1 MRTFSDLQNQ
11 LTEDQI
17 KNLGLA
23 GSLKSTNDIGF
34 VDFAA
39 NKNPAFKNFYL
50 DLENIG
56 ALRSVNPR
64 TVIRDVNPEEGA
76 FNTNRTWRNAI
87 ESNYYYSTYNIVEYP
102 AENISFTDLSV
113 QNYSHE
119 YNDFFIP
126 FIVKKAGKL
135 LKSNKFKFARFRF
148 KRNTAN
154 TNELRVQTPIGSILT
169 HPAQANLAANTKKY
183 YYVWDH
189 SLTEIPSG
197 SLQAQGVNAQFAA
210 QISGASGILSGYY
223 VPYPTTLDK
232 QDYIGYNIPTHIAPR
247 YNTEDQQSVKGLLVI
262 SIGSANQKQIVYV
275 SPHGMQTGFVNTYE
289 NFNLTESKVVNL
301 TPGSKRQYITV
312 TGAGFHNADG
322 IYREVKNYPST
333 GYLKRYRNVLPT
345 GAAWTG
351 NANSN
356 IPRKEVAWDGYN
368 WNVNVNGTT
377 LYKST
382 QEFTLHPG
390 RRTSRAIYDNA
401 AIAEMAGKYSEL
413 TGSSNNIS
421 SVWQKFISNGTINP
435 FTKSIMFWDPTQSLS
450 PLNAAIPQNSGI
462 YISVTPNYYSQS
474 LYTGTNISSLN
485 VQYSGNGSLFN
496 AGTGYKYFYKTG
508 NRGER
513 RSRITPKFFDGWH
526 LPFQGSGAATFL
538 NSWVLPFISG
548 QTTLATGNFIT
559 QGNQIVTGA
568 RFWSGVGF
576 QYVTGEFYTNGNLFS
591 GQVISG
597 DGVEYYNITGYENY
611 TLPESGIITGRPNY
625 TAPSLWTTGYRNV
638 PLFSGAS
645 GNISTISGNGSQ
657 LIFSGQTYW
666 YPQTYVYASNFR
678 GISFSQSGVQI
689 SNGIVYLNNVPY
701 SGYQTGMVDTPYVRE
716 FQTTVCDSGKYQK
729 YSNHVYTDGSG
740 NNLLYD
746 TLGDYG
752 FKDQWIM
759 INETNNLVSGTSGY
773 SVLFVNKRKSTLNYP
788 VLPRV
793 CWWDGV
799 GKFANSGL
807 QINNVQAP
815 VVGGYTTVRLPVGA
829 DSFVNS
835 TPGLKTNDRR
845 FLDLLTSDRGDSVG
859 EFGGSPYAMGTKLF
873 YITQQNGLTPSNSA
887 IPNSGS
893 FPVKL
898 SATGYVNPQN
908 ASLWWQKTA
917 FNSSLGRMDIN
928 SNIVPADLFS
938 TSFYSMPSGGGTYNP
953 APQILNGSFYLKS
966 KNVSKNKLVQLK
978 TVFLDSR
985 YINSGHVLPTGYGA
999 IPYSANVWNYPLFI
1013 KYSDPSQAQIAEENG
1028 INTQLGTVESGFQ
1041 PQPIESG
1048 FVIGDEYVTF
1058 NDATN
1063 VRKIA
1068 SSEMMLLYSGGIIEP
1083 IKQDTPLKDTLFY
1096 KLYNNIYNADKT
1108 LATGTWDG
1116 TIPSGAYFTVE
1127 LISTY
1132 FDDDFGID
1140 GGNLGVFYAG
1150 NNSDIK
1156 SDISSAYSLQGITG
1170 AYPKVDAR
1178 NYNLSYVSH
1187 AVNKNKHISKMHAKN
1202 LARKRMQEIY
1212 NRTAKLNAPY
1222 LLFKNSKYNRMEG
1235 FLTTKYINLI
1245 QTGQPSPYSI
1255 FNSF

>member
-1 MRTFSDLQNQ
+1 MRTFSDLQNK
-11 LTEDQI
+11 LTEEQI

-23 GSLKSTNDIGF
+23 GSLKSANDVGF

-56 ALRSVNPR
+56 VLRSVNPR
-64 TVIRDVNPEEGA
+64 TVIRDVNPQEGG
-76 FNTNRTWRNAI
+76 FNTNRTWRTAI
-87 ESNYYYSTYNIVEYP
+87 ESDYYYSTYNIVEYP
-102 AENISFTDLSV
+102 LENISFTDLSV
-113 QNYSHE
+113 QNYSYEH
-119 YNDFFIP
+119 NDFFIP
-126 FIVKKAGKL
+126 FILKKAGNL

-148 KRNTAN
+148 KRNISN

-189 SLTEIPSG
+189 SLTGIPSG
-197 SLQAQGVNAQFAA
+197 ALQEQGISAQFAS
-210 QISGASGILSGYY
+210 QISGTSGILSGYY

-232 QDYIGYNIPTHIAPR
+232 QDYIGYNIPTHVAPR
-247 YNTEDQQSVKGLLVI
+247 YNANNQQSIKGLLAI

-275 SPHGMQTGFVNTYE
+275 SPHGMQTGFANTYE

-301 TPGSKRQYITV
+301 TPGSKRQYVTV
-312 TGAGFHNADG
+312 TGAGFYNANG

-333 GYLKRYRNVLPT
+333 GYLKRYRNVLPN

-351 NANSN
+351 NTNLN
-356 IPRKEVAWDGYN
+356 IPRKEVYWDGYN
-368 WNVNVNGTT
+368 WNIEVNGTT
-377 LYKST
+377 LYKSS
-382 QEFTLHPG
+382 QEFSLTPG
-390 RRTSRAIYDNA
+390 RRTNRAIFDNA

-421 SVWQKFISNGTINP
+421 KVWQKFISSGRVNTY
-435 FTKSIMFWDPTQSLS
+435 TKSIMFWDPTQNLS
-450 PLNAAIPQNSGI
+450 PLNAALSENSGI

-474 LYTGTNISSLN
+474 LYTGTNISLLN
-485 VQYSGNGSLFN
+485 AQYPNNGSLFN

-538 NSWVLPFISG
+538 NSWILPFVSG
-548 QTTLATGNFIT
+548 QTVLATGDFIT
-559 QGNQIVTGA
+559 QGSQIVTGA
-568 RFWSGVGF
+568 RFWSGIGF
-576 QYVTGEFYTNGNLFS
+576 QYVTGEFYGATGNLFS
-591 GQVISG
+591 GQVITG
-597 DGVEYYNITGYENY
+597 DGVAYYNITGYENY
-611 TLPESGIITGRPNY
+611 TLRESGIITGRPNY
-625 TAPSLWTTGYRNV
+625 VAPSSWTSGYRNI

-645 GNISTISGNGSQ
+645 GISRVSGNGSQ
-657 LIFSGQTYW
+657 LILSGQVYW
-666 YPQTYVYASNFR
+666 YPQNYVYATNVR
-678 GISFSQSGVQI
+678 GISFTQSGVQI
-689 SNGIVYLNNVPY
+689 NNGIVYLNNIPY
-701 SGYQTGMVDTPYVRE
+701 SGYQTGMVDAPYVRE
-716 FQTTVCDSGKYQK
+716 FITTVCDSGKYQK

-740 NNLLYD
+740 NHLLYD

-773 SVLFVNKRKSTLNYP
+773 SILFVNKTKSTLNNP

-799 GKFANSGL
+799 GNFANSGL
-807 QINNVQAP
+807 QINNVASP
-815 VVGGYTTVRLPVGA
+815 VHGGYTLTRIPA
-829 DSFVNS
+829 SAESFIQS
-835 TPGLKTNDRR
+835 IPGLKINDRR
-845 FLDLLTSDRGDSVG
+845 FLDLLTSDRGDSIPQ
-859 EFGGSPYAMGTKLF
+859 FGASSSAIGTKLF
-873 YITQQNGLTPSNSA
+873 YINQQNGSTPSNS
-887 IPNSGS
+887 ILPNSGS

-898 SATGYVNPQN
+898 SASGYVDPQN
-908 ASLWWQKTA
+908 VSRWWQKIP
-917 FNSSLGRMDIN
+917 FNNNLGRIDII
-928 SNIVPADLFS
+928 SNVAATDLFNI
-938 TSFYSMPSGGGTYNP
+938 SFYPMPSGNGTYSP
-953 APQILNGSFYLKS
+953 VPQVLNGSFYLKS
-966 KNVSKNKLVQLK
+966 KNISRNKLVQLK

-985 YINSGHVLPTGYGA
+985 YINSGHVLPTGYTTT
-999 IPYSANVWNYPLFI
+999 PYLENVWNYPLYV
-1013 KYSDPSQAQIAEENG
+1013 KYSEQAQITEENG
-1028 INTQLGTVESGFQ
+1028 INTQLGTVGSGLQ
-1041 PQPIESG
+1041 VQPIESG
-1048 FVIGDEYVTF
+1048 VIIGDQYVTLS
-1058 NDATN
+1058 DATG
-1063 VRKIA
+1063 VYKVA
-1068 SSEMMLLYSGGIIEP
+1068 PSQMMLVYSGGVVEP
-1083 IKQDTPLKDTLFY
+1083 IKQSTPLKDTLFY
-1096 KLYNNIYNADKT
+1096 KFYNHIYNADKT

-1116 TIPSGAYFTVE
+1116 TIPSGTYFTVE

-1132 FDDDFGID
+1132 FNDDFGID

-1150 NNSDIK
+1150 NDNDIK
-1156 SDISSAYSLQGITG
+1156 SDISNAYNMPSITG
-1170 AYPKVDAR
+1170 AYEKVDAR

-1212 NRTAKLNAPY
+1212 NRTAKLNAPH

-1235 FLTTKYINLI
+1235 FLMTKYMNLT